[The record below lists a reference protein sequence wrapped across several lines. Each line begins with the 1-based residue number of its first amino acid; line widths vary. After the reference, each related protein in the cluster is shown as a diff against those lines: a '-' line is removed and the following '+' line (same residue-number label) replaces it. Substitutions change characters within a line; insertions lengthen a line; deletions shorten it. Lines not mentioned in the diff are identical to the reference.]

1 MFVIFF
7 LQTANTWS
15 GDSVTYSNNLA
26 ANDTVIY
33 KNRTGVP
40 VIYHACHNRRLNG
53 IDQNTYIKKE
63 DIYSCHLCYLW
74 YVQKNLRI
82 FRLIHKY

>member
-53 IDQNTYIKKE
+53 IDQNTYLKKKTYTLVTCV
-63 DIYSCHLCYLW
+63 IYGM
-74 YVQKNLRI
+74 
-82 FRLIHKY
+82 FRKISEYFG